1 MNENEITCIKMTHM
15 MPGRGGMQ
23 QTAEFKVE
31 LKEPIITLRKLSC
44 SPHYVSVFCL
54 FGGINNNSI

>member
-23 QTAEFKVE
+23 QTAEVKVE
-31 LKEPIITLRKLSC
+31 LKEPMIMLRKLSRP
-44 SPHYVSVFCL
+44 PHYVNVFCL